1 MENKLFEKNIV
12 WLGSSVTYGHANGG
26 RSMVEYLAENTG
38 AHCAKYAVSG
48 TTLANIDENS
58 YVARL
63 ERMPREQKCDF
74 FICQL
79 STNDATRGVPLG
91 DTDDERTVIGAIYRV
106 IELVRARY
114 DCPVAFYTNP
124 RYNSPEYEKTVAAM
138 REISKKEGIL
148 LLDLW
153 DTTAPDGCMADPIHP
168 NEKGYRDFLAPVF
181 EHFVSDNL

>member
-1 MENKLFEKNIV
+1 MKNKLFGKNIV

-38 AHCAKYAVSG
+38 ANCAKYALSG

-63 ERMPREQKCDF
+63 ERMPKGQKCDF

-79 STNDATRGVPLG
+79 STNDATKCIPLG
-91 DTDDERTVIGAIYRV
+91 TPDDERTVIGAIYRV
-106 IELVRARY
+106 IAIVRERY

-124 RYNSPEYEKTVAAM
+124 RYASSAYTEMVDAM
-138 REISKKEGIL
+138 REISKKEGVL

-153 DTTAPDGCMADPIHP
+153 DTAAPDDCMADPIHP
-168 NEKGYRDFLAPVF
+168 NERGYRDFLAPIF
-181 EHFVSDNL
+181 EQFVSDEL